1 MRELSVRHANG
12 AYNILIGEGIRF
24 ELQKYLSKSYS
35 RILIITDE
43 TIEHLYLDDVKKGLS
58 TYDTYDFSQLIIPA
72 GEKSKS
78 IDVYYD
84 AQTKAIE
91 AGLDRSSLIIALGG
105 GVVGDLAGFVAATFM
120 RGIDYIQVPTTILAH
135 DSSVGGKVAIN
146 HPLGKNLI
154 GAFYP
159 PVGVYYD
166 TETLTSLS
174 DREKRS
180 GYAELIKEAL
190 ISSEA
195 LFQEMLSASLDALD
209 QERLQTYLME
219 GIKVKQEIVEADERE
234 QGIRSY
240 LNLGHTLA
248 HALEAELGY
257 GNITHGE
264 AVAVGLLFAIHV
276 SEREYNCNLPFDELK
291 NWLADNNYP
300 LTGFGITVDK
310 LIYHMKLDKKATK
323 QRIKMV
329 LLERPGKLKTEELS
343 DEAIH
348 VHLETFRERL
358 V

>member
-1 MRELSVRHANG
+1 MQELSVRHSNG
-12 AYNILIGEGIRF
+12 SYSILVGEGLRF
-24 ELQKYLSKSYS
+24 KLHKFLSKSYS
-35 RILIITDE
+35 KILIITDE
-43 TIEHLYLDDVKKGLS
+43 TIENLYLDDVKKGLS
-58 TYDTYDFSQLIIPA
+58 AYDFSQLIIPA
-72 GEKSKS
+72 GEKSKH
-78 IDVYYD
+78 IDVYYA

-91 AGLDRSSLIIALGG
+91 TGLDRNSLIIALGG

-174 DREKRS
+174 DRETRS

-190 ISSEA
+190 ISSED
-195 LFQEMLSASLDALD
+195 LFEEMLSASLASLD
-209 QERLQTYLME
+209 QERLQTHLMA

-234 QGIRSY
+234 HGIRSH

-264 AVAVGLLFAIHV
+264 AVAIGLLFAIHV
-276 SEREYNCNLPFDELK
+276 SEREYNCKLPFDKLK
-291 NWLADNNYP
+291 NWLVDNNYP
-300 LTGFGITVDK
+300 LTGFTVK
-310 LIYHMKLDKKATK
+310 AEKIINHMKADKKATK

-343 DEAIH
+343 DEAIQ

>member
-1 MRELSVRHANG
+1 MQELSVKHNNG
-12 AYNILIGEGIRF
+12 EYPILVGNGLRS
-24 ELQKYLSKSYS
+24 ELHKYLKKSYS
-35 RILIITDE
+35 TILIISDE
-43 TIEHLYLDDVKKGLS
+43 QVEKLYLPDVVDGLS
-58 TYDTYDFSQLIIPA
+58 NFSIAQFIIPA
-72 GEKSKS
+72 GEKSKN
-78 IDVYYD
+78 IDIYYQ

-91 AGLDRSSLIIALGG
+91 IGLDRNSLIIALGG

-166 TETLTSLS
+166 IETLSTLS
-174 DREKRS
+174 DRETRS

-190 ISSEA
+190 ISDGD
-195 LFQEMLSASLDALD
+195 LFHTMLETDLNKLSAEKLESLLLA
-209 QERLQTYLME
+209 
-219 GIKVKQEIVEADERE
+219 GIKVKQEIVEADEKE

-257 GNITHGE
+257 GKITHGE
-264 AVAVGLLFAIHV
+264 AVAIGTLFALHV
-276 SEREYNCNLPFDELK
+276 SEKVYQVKLPFKRLSE
-291 NWLADNNYP
+291 WLQKNNYP
-300 LTGFGITVDK
+300 LSEVNFDIK
-310 LIYHMKLDKKATK
+310 NIINHMKSDKKTIN
-323 QRIKMV
+323 QQIKMV
-329 LLERPGKLKTEELS
+329 LLKAPGKLSVNEINDQELS
-343 DEAIH
+343 DYLHEFI
-348 VHLETFRERL
+348 ERL